1 MLFVESHK
9 VMLETFQTLDFQ
21 TLDFDKYLINHL
33 TILIFLLLILKVFQ
47 ILSSNVIQSNARY
60 N

>member
-21 TLDFDKYLINHL
+21 TLDFDKYLIKPLNNFDISV
-33 TILIFLLLILKVFQ
+33 TDSKSF
-47 ILSSNVIQSNARY
+47 SNSF
-60 N
+60 